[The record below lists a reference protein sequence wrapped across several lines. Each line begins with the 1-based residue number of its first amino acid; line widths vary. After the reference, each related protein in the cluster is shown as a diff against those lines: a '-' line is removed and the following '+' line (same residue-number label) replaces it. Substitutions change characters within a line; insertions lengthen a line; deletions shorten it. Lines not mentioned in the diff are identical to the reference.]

1 MNYRHAY
8 HAGNFADVLKHVVFV
23 LAIEYLKRKEAPFR
37 IIDTHAGRGRYLLDS
52 VESEKT
58 GEWRGGIG
66 RLIGPDAEPLS
77 ADASR
82 ILAPYLDAVAACNGR
97 RGLTVYPGSPLIARK
112 LMRPQDRLIAN
123 ELHPEDGASLRM
135 LLRRVPAAKVMALDG
150 WVAVRSLLPPP
161 ERRGI
166 VLIDPP
172 FEAEDEFARLAHGLA
187 DGLQRFASGVFI
199 AWYPIKDPRRV
210 RSLLDAVAGIGAKAL
225 RIELMVR
232 QSTGQDSLNGCG
244 LVVCNPPYALQ
255 GQLEILMPELS
266 RRMAMERAAS
276 FRLEPVKKSET
287 RTPIS
292 DKSQKR
298 RMRIRT

>member
-82 ILAPYLDAVAACNGR
+82 ILAPYLDAVSACNGR

-187 DGLQRFASGVFI
+187 DGLQRFASGAFI

-210 RSLLDAVAGIGAKAL
+210 RSLLDAVAGMGAKAL

-298 RMRIRT
+298 YAH